1 MRIIVL
7 AICLLLAG
15 CIIEPKIETTLPW
28 EGHYYSFDELKS
40 KVEN

>member
-1 MRIIVL
+1 MKIIVT
-7 AICLLLAG
+7 ASCLFLVG
-15 CIIEPKIETTLPW
+15 CITEPKIETTSPW